1 MCERSPYNF
10 GARKY
15 KSTRGYSAE
24 WIAKKIMEKDEREAI
39 EILKV

>member
-1 MCERSPYNF
+1 MNEFLSHF

-15 KSTRGYSAE
+15 KSTRGFSVK
-24 WIAKKIMEKDEREAI
+24 WIAKKIMEKNKREAI

>member
-1 MCERSPYNF
+1 LSYF

-15 KSTRGYSAE
+15 KSTRGYSTK
-24 WIAKKIMEKDEREAI
+24 WVAKKIMEEDEREAI